1 MSDMS
6 ELMQAVQAV
15 SAAAPGYAQGARFYD
30 GTVSEV
36 FASNLIKRL
45 VGDSAKEYKVN
56 LARRVVDAVLDRL
69 KIASISVPDNP
80 TATAKL
86 QQVWDRNRFG
96 RSAKTLHRRVLSQG
110 DTYVYVESDPDD
122 DANAVAHIRSALT
135 TRVFYDPANPNKKTH
150 AAFVWVEGSG
160 DSERIR
166 VTLLYPDRT
175 EEYISRKGSKGDD
188 ETQFERYFAED
199 QDEDEWPLPNESG
212 EVPVFHFRT
221 DEPYGRPEHF
231 DAYGPQNAINKL
243 VGVHMGAVDFQ
254 GFPQRYRL
262 RANAIQDGPST
273 TPFDEDEDA
282 GLPTDG
288 EDDGDNLQAGPG
300 TVWDLSNTDSVG
312 QFDAADAKNF
322 IEGINFYARIMG
334 ATTATPLRF
343 MDPTGD
349 VPSGES
355 LRADDAP
362 LTEKI
367 GDRQVWLGDEWSSML
382 RYMLKVAGVEV
393 DSVKVTWQPVQI
405 VTDTE
410 GWNTIKAKIEAGVP
424 REVALAE
431 AGYRPD
437 EIATWVQGW
446 DVAAQITAAMS
457 AGTITEEQVAA
468 LLASGVTDG

>member
-15 SAAAPGYAQGARFYD
+15 SAAAPGYVRGDRFYR
-30 GTVSEV
+30 GEVSEV

-69 KIASISVPDNP
+69 KIASVSVPGDKA
-80 TATAKL
+80 ATEKL
-86 QQVWDRNRFG
+86 QQVWDRNHFG
-96 RSAKTLHRRVLSQG
+96 RSAKTLHRRTLSQG
-110 DTYVYVESDPDD
+110 DTYVYVEADPDD
-122 DANAVAHIRSALT
+122 ENNAIAHTRSALT

-160 DSERIR
+160 DKERTR
-166 VTLLYPDRT
+166 VTLLYPDRV
-175 EEYISRKGSKGDD
+175 EEYISRQGTKGDED
-188 ETQFERYFAED
+188 AHFDRFYAED
-199 QDEDEWPLPNESG
+199 QDEDEWPLPNETG

-231 DAYGPQNAINKL
+231 DAFGPQNAINKL
-243 VGVHMGAVDFQ
+243 VGVHMGTVDFQ

-262 RANAIQDGPST
+262 RATAIQDGPTT
-273 TPFDEDEDA
+273 TPFDDDEDA
-282 GLPTDG
+282 GLPADG
-288 EDDGDNLQAGPG
+288 EDDGGNLDAGPG
-300 TVWDLSNTDSVG
+300 TVWDLTDTKAVG

-367 GDRQVWLGDEWSSML
+367 GDRQTWLGDEWQNML
-382 RYMLKVAGVEV
+382 RYMLKVVGVEV
-393 DSVKVTWQPVQI
+393 DKVKVSWRPVQI

-410 GWNTIKAKIEAGVP
+410 GWSTIQAKIEAGVP

-431 AGYRPD
+431 AGYRPE

-446 DVAAQITAAMS
+446 DLAAQVTAALNDGSIS
-457 AGTITEEQVAA
+457 AEQVAA
-468 LLASGVTDG
+468 LLAGPSTGE